1 MILSPSTRSPLAD
14 LLRVVAVWLAVIL
27 LVQGFQG
34 ALALGAGPL
43 HAHAADGGGLAV
55 QAHSHGGLERHH
67 HVVGDRSVQWAEP
80 ADDGTPDATAQALTL
95 AMALMAFAARRCI
108 VVHMQH
114 LLRDARSWFCCSVIV
129 APLRRPPRLG

>member
-14 LLRVVAVWLAVIL
+14 LLRVVAVWLAAML

-43 HAHAADGGGLAV
+43 HAHAAGGGGRAV

-67 HVVGDRSVQWAEP
+67 HAVGDRSLQRAEP

-95 AMALMAFAARRCI
+95 AMALMAFAARRC
-108 VVHMQH
+108 VVGRMQH
-114 LLRDARSWFCCSVIV
+114 LLHDARSWFCRSVIV
-129 APLRRPPRLG
+129 APLRRPPRLD